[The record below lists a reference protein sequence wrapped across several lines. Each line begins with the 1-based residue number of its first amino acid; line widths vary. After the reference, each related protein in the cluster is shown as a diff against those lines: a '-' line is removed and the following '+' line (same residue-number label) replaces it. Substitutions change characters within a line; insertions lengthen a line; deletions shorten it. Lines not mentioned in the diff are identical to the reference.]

1 MGFYDVANHWLIY
14 VMVTL
19 GIALV
24 ALFAIISMRKSWKRA
39 RAKGYSTEKLMT
51 VVKASVSATIIPSIA
66 VVIGFFSLAAILGV
80 PWPWWRLSV
89 VGSVTYETMAIDT
102 AIKAGG
108 LDMTTLSQATA
119 KDFVLVMYVM
129 SIGIIG
135 GLFFSP
141 FVAKSIQTGTMNIK
155 AGDQRWGSLGGS
167 VFMMV
172 ILTVFA
178 VPMFLDYSHSG
189 IVKLLTFAT
198 SAVVTIILHNIA
210 TKGGQKWL
218 ATFILALSL
227 LLGMASSVMWDV
239 LVPLPGR

>member
-1 MGFYDVANHWLIY
+1 VSFYDVANHGLIY

-19 GIALV
+19 GIAFV

-39 RAKGYSTEKLMT
+39 RAKGYSTQKLMT
-51 VVKASVSATIIPSIA
+51 VVKASVSASIIPSIA

-108 LDMTTLSQATA
+108 LDMTTLASATA
-119 KDFVLVMYVM
+119 TDFVLVMYVM

-141 FVAKSIQTGTMNIK
+141 FVAKRIQSGAMSIK

-167 VFMMV
+167 VFMTV

-198 SAVVTIILHNIA
+198 SAAITIALNLVA

-218 ATFILALSL
+218 VTFILALSL

-239 LVPLPGR
+239 VVSSLGR

>member
-1 MGFYDVANHWLIY
+1 MGFYDVANHGLIY
-14 VMVTL
+14 VMVML
-19 GIALV
+19 GVALV
-24 ALFAIISMRKSWKRA
+24 ALFTIISMRKSWKRA
-39 RAKGYSTEKLMT
+39 RVKGYSTEKLMT

-89 VGSVTYETMAIDT
+89 VGAVTYETMAIDT

-108 LDMTTLSQATA
+108 LDMTTLSAATA

-141 FVAKSIQTGTMNIK
+141 FVSKRIQSGTMNIK
-155 AGDQRWGSLGGS
+155 AGDKRWGSLGGS
-167 VFMMV
+167 VFMLV
-172 ILTVFA
+172 ILTVFS
-178 VPMFLDYSHSG
+178 VPVFLDYTHSG
-189 IVKLLTFAT
+189 LVKLLTFAT
-198 SAVVTIILHNIA
+198 SAVVTIILQSIV
-210 TKGGQKWL
+210 TRGGQKWL

-227 LLGMASSVMWDV
+227 LLGMASSVM
-239 LVPLPGR
+239 